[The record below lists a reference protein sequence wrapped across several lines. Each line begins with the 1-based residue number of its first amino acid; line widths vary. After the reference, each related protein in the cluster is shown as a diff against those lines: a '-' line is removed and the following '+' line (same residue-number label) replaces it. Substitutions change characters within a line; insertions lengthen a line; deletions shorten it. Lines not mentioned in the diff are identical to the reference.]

1 MRKQRTFIRLM
12 ALLLLLPVLLTA
24 ACSFAAMAEDNVIL
38 EDPALIGDLED
49 AMADL
54 VMEPVKQT
62 EGEPAPTQE
71 TATEP
76 SVEPSQEPT
85 AEPSAQPSQEPTSEP
100 SAHPSQE
107 PTVEPS
113 AQPTQEP
120 TTAPA
125 ASYEIEMEAPSG
137 WYLNRAVMEIT
148 VRDLGGTGW
157 AAVRISVGGKTLIDG
172 PLPSGHVWIDLLEN
186 SEVEVI
192 VTDPYGEAHRKSL
205 PVNCIDN
212 TRPTLKASVKGEYLH
227 IEAADAQSGVA
238 AVQVNGTSYT
248 ELSGGTLSIHL
259 KQYADA
265 YEQLLVQAVDRVGNV
280 SKAIAVANP
289 FFHDTPATAAPTA
302 APTAVP
308 TRKPGSSGSSSGSG
322 SGSGSGGSRATP
334 KPTATPLPTVAPTV
348 TTAVLPTLLPVTGT
362 AGMPFTQAGN
372 AFTRDLLYDRYTNK
386 QFIAIETRGG
396 DVFYMVIDYDKPL
409 DEDGEQY
416 ETYFLNLVDD
426 RDLFGVVS
434 KDEQPTPEPTATPT
448 PKPTAE
454 PKPEA
459 EKTTDST
466 AMMAL
471 VLLVMLIAG
480 GAAAFVVLG
489 KKRDAQTR
497 YNTELDDDDDEEEI
511 GEENEEK

>member
-1 MRKQRTFIRLM
+1 MRKQRTFTRLLT
-12 ALLLLLPVLLTA
+12 LLLLLPVLLTA
-24 ACSFAAMAEDNVIL
+24 ACSFAAMAEGEVIL

-49 AMADL
+49 AMTDL

-71 TATEP
+71 TTTEP

-85 AEPSAQPSQEPTSEP
+85 AEPSVQPSQEPT
-100 SAHPSQE
+100 A
-107 PTVEPS
+107 EPS

-120 TTAPA
+120 TAAPA

-172 PLPSGHVWIDLLEN
+172 PLPSGHIWIDLLEN

-212 TRPTLKASVKGEYLH
+212 TRPTLKTSVKGEYLH

-348 TTAVLPTLLPVTGT
+348 TAAVLPTLLPVTGT

-416 ETYFLNLVDD
+416 ETYFLNLVDS
-426 RDLFGVVS
+426 RDLLDIV
-434 KDEQPTPEPTATPT
+434 DESLIEPEIVYVTPEPTVPATPQ
-448 PKPTAE
+448 PVSGQE
-454 PKPEA
+454 PKDAGAAP
-459 EKTTDST
+459 
-466 AMMAL
+466 
-471 VLLVMLIAG
+471 LLGLAGLLAVAG
-480 GAAAFVVLG
+480 GGAMAYVRLKKTG
-489 KKRDAQTR
+489 KHRKPAYDYA
-497 YNTELDDDDDEEEI
+497 LDDEED
-511 GEENEEK
+511 EEPSE

>member
-24 ACSFAAMAEDNVIL
+24 ACSFAAMAEGEVIL

-71 TATEP
+71 AAAEP
-76 SVEPSQEPT
+76 SVEPSQEPTAEPSAHPSQEPT
-85 AEPSAQPSQEPTSEP
+85 AEPSAQPSQEPT
-100 SAHPSQE
+100 
-107 PTVEPS
+107 VEPS

-120 TTAPA
+120 TAAPA

-416 ETYFLNLVDD
+416 ETYFLNLVDS
-426 RDLFGVVS
+426 RDLLDIV
-434 KDEQPTPEPTATPT
+434 DESLIEPEIVYVTPEPTVPATPQ
-448 PKPTAE
+448 PVSGQE
-454 PKPEA
+454 PKDA
-459 EKTTDST
+459 GT
-466 AMMAL
+466 AP
-471 VLLVMLIAG
+471 LLGLAGLLAVAG
-480 GAAAFVVLG
+480 GGALAYVRL
-489 KKRDAQTR
+489 KKSSKNRKPAYDYA
-497 YNTELDDDDDEEEI
+497 LDDEED
-511 GEENEEK
+511 EEQSE

>member
-1 MRKQRTFIRLM
+1 MRKQRVFIRLM

-24 ACSFAAMAEDNVIL
+24 ACSFAAMAEDDVIL

-54 VMEPVKQT
+54 VMEQN
-62 EGEPAPTQE
+62 A
-71 TATEP
+71 AAEP

-85 AEPSAQPSQEPTSEP
+85 AEP

-289 FFHDTPATAAPTA
+289 FFHDTPATVSPTA
-302 APTAVP
+302 APTAAP
-308 TRKPGSSGSSSGSG
+308 TRKPGSSGSS

-348 TTAVLPTLLPVTGT
+348 TAAVLPTILPVTGT

-416 ETYFLNLVDD
+416 ETYFLNLVDS
-426 RDLFGVVS
+426 RDLLDIV
-434 KDEQPTPEPTATPT
+434 DESLIEPEIVYVTPEPTVPATVPATPQ
-448 PKPTAE
+448 PVSGQE
-454 PKPEA
+454 PKDAGAAP
-459 EKTTDST
+459 
-466 AMMAL
+466 
-471 VLLVMLIAG
+471 LLGLAGLLAVAG
-480 GAAAFVVLG
+480 GGALAYVRLKKSG
-489 KKRDAQTR
+489 KNRKPAYDYA
-497 YNTELDDDDDEEEI
+497 LDDEED
-511 GEENEEK
+511 EEQSE